1 MWRIMWAGL
10 QGRFAEAEDEAGALR
25 DRLEAAGHSQAG
37 NLYAAQ
43 TFVHRWLQGTLVG
56 ATPDV
61 EGEEQLS
68 RAGLPRWAMHVW
80 ALAGVGHTRSLA
92 RNLADRDV
100 AELAEVDASYNWLMS
115 VVGAAIAATTAGDPA
130 WAAAA
135 HDALAPYSGRNCVM
149 GYAAYLGAVDH
160 HLGTLA
166 AVLGRPDEAVEHL
179 SAALERH
186 RTIEA
191 RPWVALS
198 AAWAAN
204 VLAERDGPGDA
215 ERSAAL
221 HAEATGLAEEL
232 ELRSLPAP
240 HARLAG

>member
-1 MWRIMWAGL
+1 
-10 QGRFAEAEDEAGALR
+10 
-25 DRLEAAGHSQAG
+25 
-37 NLYAAQ
+37 
-43 TFVHRWLQGTLVG
+43 
-56 ATPDV
+56 
-61 EGEEQLS
+61 
-68 RAGLPRWAMHVW
+68 
-80 ALAGVGHTRSLA
+80 
-92 RNLADRDV
+92 V
-100 AELAEVDASYNWLMS
+100 AELAEMDASYNWLMS

-166 AVLGRPDEAVEHL
+166 AVLGRPDEAVERL

-204 VLAERDGPGDA
+204 VRAERDGPGDA

-221 HAEATGLAEEL
+221 HAEATGLSEEL

-240 HARLAG
+240 HARLTG